1 MLCYERIKTKAMSTV
16 PINETVIYAL
26 ARLVDDAQSE
36 RRDPSHSDIEF
47 QIARAKLEG
56 SDPNKAGPP
65 VGKAK
70 RVRTVL
76 SWALERESK
85 KAETFAAGIISAV
98 RSCGGFR
105 EASPNYVGAE
115 AINNLSEALKPLGVV
130 LSADGSISQVALN
143 SLSGK
148 QLTAALRA
156 YVERAKKGI
165 EDGALVVGT
174 SKDLMEAV
182 AAHALQELWGQYPT
196 TANFPTL
203 LGQAFVALDMA
214 TPEQKPQPG
223 EHQRARLERAMYETA
238 CAVNNLRNKQ
248 GSGHG
253 RPWLVE
259 LGESEVSAAIEFI
272 GVLSALMLDNLEK
285 KRA

>member
-1 MLCYERIKTKAMSTV
+1 MSNF
-16 PINETVIYAL
+16 PINDTIIYAL
-26 ARLVDDAQSE
+26 ARLVDDAQAE

-47 QIARAKLEG
+47 QIKRANLDEA
-56 SDPNKAGPP
+56 DPNKAGPP

-70 RVRTVL
+70 RVRKVL
-76 SWALERESK
+76 SWAMDEEPQ
-85 KAETFAAGIISAV
+85 KAELFAAGIISAV
-98 RSCGGFR
+98 KSCGGFR
-105 EASPNYVGAE
+105 AGSPNYVGAE
-115 AINNLSEALKPLGVV
+115 SINNLSEAFRPLGVI
-130 LSADGSISQVALN
+130 LSLDGSLSQTALT

-148 QLTAALRA
+148 QLTAALRG

-182 AAHALQELWGQYPT
+182 AAHVLQELWGQYPT

-203 LGQAFVALDMA
+203 LGQGFVALGMA
-214 TPEQKPQPG
+214 TPEQKLQAG
-223 EHQRARLERAMYETA
+223 EHKRTRLERAMYETA

-248 GSGHG
+248 GTGHG
-253 RPWLVE
+253 RPWLPD
-259 LGESEVSAAIEFI
+259 LQASEVSAAIEFI

-285 KRA
+285 KKA

>member
-1 MLCYERIKTKAMSTV
+1 MSNI
-16 PINETVIYAL
+16 PIDDTVIGAL

-36 RRDPSHSDIEF
+36 RRDPSHSDIGF
-47 QIARAKLEG
+47 QITRANLDEA
-56 SDPNKAGPP
+56 DPNIAGPP

-76 SWALERESK
+76 SWAFDSK
-85 KAETFAAGIISAV
+85 PQKAELFAAGIISAV
-98 RSCGGFR
+98 KSCGGFR
-105 EASPNYVGAE
+105 ETSPHYVGAE
-115 AINNLSEALKPLGVV
+115 AVSNLAEALRPLGVI
-130 LSADGSISQVALN
+130 LGADGSISPVALT

-148 QLTAALRA
+148 QLNAALRG
-156 YVERAKKGI
+156 YIERAKKGI

-182 AAHALQELWGQYPT
+182 AAHVLQELYGQYPT

-203 LGQAFVALDMA
+203 LGQAFVALGMT
-214 TPEQKPQPG
+214 TPEQKSQPG

-253 RPWLVE
+253 RPWLPN
-259 LGESEVSAAIEFI
+259 LKDSEVSAAIEFI

-285 KRA
+285 KKA

>member
-1 MLCYERIKTKAMSTV
+1 MNNI
-16 PINETVIYAL
+16 PIDDTVIYAI

-47 QIARAKLEG
+47 QISRSKLEDE
-56 SDPNKAGPP
+56 DPNKEGPP

-76 SWALERESK
+76 SSAFESAPQ
-85 KAETFAAGIISAV
+85 KAEIFATGIISSV
-98 RSCGGFR
+98 KSCGGFR
-105 EASPNYVGAE
+105 EGSTNYVGAE
-115 AINNLSEALKPLGVV
+115 AVSNLAEALKPLGVT
-130 LSADGSISQVALN
+130 LGIDGSVSQVTLT

-148 QLTAALRA
+148 ELTEALRG
-156 YVERAKKGI
+156 YVDRAKKGI

-182 AAHALQELWGQYPT
+182 AAHVLQELWGQYPT
-196 TANFPTL
+196 ITNFPTL
-203 LGQAFVALDMA
+203 LGQAFIALDMA

-223 EHQRARLERAMYETA
+223 EHQRTRVERAMYETA
-238 CAVNNLRNKQ
+238 CAVNSLRNKQ
-248 GSGHG
+248 GTGHG
-253 RPWLVE
+253 RPWLPE
-259 LGESEVSAAIEFI
+259 LRDSEVCAAIEFI

-285 KRA
+285 KKA